1 MATSDA
7 TGPGRFVRVELPE
20 ESDWRLAFDAA
31 GTRLA
36 VALAYANTSF
46 TTAPCTS
53 VRR

>member
-1 MATSDA
+1 MVTSDA

-20 ESDWRLAFDAA
+20 ESDWRLAFDA